1 MKRLLS
7 LILVLLLT
15 VSLFAGCS
23 KPDDSGTATTLPPAP
38 ETQGPG
44 PETAPP
50 ETDPPAPAGELA
62 LPVPEGVT
70 ASEDN
75 ARVFYEIFV
84 GSFSDSDG
92 DGIGDLRGI
101 INRMDYLNDGD
112 ETSGKSL
119 GIEGIWLT
127 PIYPSNSYHK
137 YDCNDFYNV
146 DKSFGTT
153 DDLRELAEI
162 CHQRNVKLILDLAI
176 NHTSRSHP
184 WFNAF
189 VQAHRQGN
197 TDDPYYEYYTY
208 YTEGES
214 APAGRAFSKLSG
226 TDIYY
231 ECNFY
236 DGMPELNFDN
246 EEVRQAVLDVAKF
259 WLDLGV
265 DGFRFDAAKYVYY
278 GEHQKSV
285 DFWVWYMDQLR
296 AIKPDLYTVA
306 EVWDGDGITDQ
317 YFAALNCFNFSMAMT
332 EGMIAS
338 TAQKGD
344 VNRFA
349 NYVESYLNK
358 IGGKNPD
365 AMICPFI
372 ANHDND
378 RAAGFLPGFNGFAQM
393 AANLLILGPGSPFLY
408 YGEELGLRG
417 SRGSANTDA
426 NRRLAMPWGD
436 EDTVKDPEG
445 TTYPAEN
452 RSDGTAVEQMAK
464 EGSLYSYY
472 KKVILLRKANP
483 EIARGTYTALKLSDT
498 KVGGFISEWNGGKC
512 CVLHN
517 TTGNDVT
524 LDLNQIGL
532 SDFSRISG
540 FVGMGE
546 AKLEGT
552 NLTLASQTS
561 VVLR

>member
-1 MKRLLS
+1 MKRFLA
-7 LILVLLLT
+7 LIFVLLLT

-23 KPDDSGTATTLPPAP
+23 KPGDTDTTTLAP
-38 ETQGPG
+38 DAGSSGRETI
-44 PETAPP
+44 PP
-50 ETDPPAPAGELA
+50 ETEAPAPAGEIA

-70 ASEDN
+70 SSEDN

-84 GSFSDSDG
+84 GSFSDSNG

-119 GIEGIWLT
+119 GVEGLWLT
-127 PIYPSNSYHK
+127 PIYPSDSYHK

-146 DKSFGTT
+146 DPSFGTV
-153 DDLRELAEI
+153 DDLKELAEI

-176 NHTSRSHP
+176 NHTSRSHA
-184 WFNAF
+184 WFKAF
-189 VQAHRQGN
+189 KQAHSQGL
-197 TDDPYYEYYTY
+197 TDDPYYDYYTY

-226 TDIYY
+226 TDVYY
-231 ECNFY
+231 ECNFW

-246 EEVRQAVLDVAKF
+246 EAVRQAVLDAAKF
-259 WLDLGV
+259 WLDQGV

-278 GEHQKSV
+278 GDHQKSV
-285 DFWVWYMDQLR
+285 DFWTWYLDELR
-296 AIKPDLYTVA
+296 AVKPDLYAVA
-306 EVWDGDGITDQ
+306 EVWDADAVTGL
-317 YFAALNCFNFSMAMT
+317 YYAAVNCFNFTVSQA
-332 EGMIAS
+332 EGLLA
-338 TAQKGD
+338 KGAAGN
-344 VNRFA
+344 VSRYVS
-349 NYVESYLNK
+349 YVEEYTNG
-358 IGGKNPD
+358 IAGTNPD
-365 AMICPFI
+365 AMYVPFI
-372 ANHDND
+372 ANHDTD
-378 RAAGFLPGFNGFAQM
+378 RCAGYLPIRNGRAQV

-417 SRGSANTDA
+417 SRGSSNTDA

-436 EDTVKDPEG
+436 GDAVKDPEG
-445 TTYPAEN
+445 TTYSTEN
-452 RSDGTAVEQMAK
+452 RSDGTAVEQEAK
-464 EGSLYSYY
+464 ESSLYNYY

-483 EIARGTYTALKLSDT
+483 EIARGTYTALKLTDA

-517 TTGNDVT
+517 ATDSDAS

-532 SDFSRISG
+532 ADFTRISG
-540 FVGMGE
+540 FVGLGE
-546 AKLEGT
+546 ATLEGT
-552 NLTLASQTS
+552 TLTLPAQTS